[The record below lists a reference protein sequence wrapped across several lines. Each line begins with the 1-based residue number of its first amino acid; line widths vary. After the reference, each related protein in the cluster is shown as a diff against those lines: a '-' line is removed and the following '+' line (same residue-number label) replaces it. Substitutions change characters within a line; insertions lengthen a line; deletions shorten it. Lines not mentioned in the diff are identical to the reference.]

1 MCGIVGG
8 INSKYWSDSDCYLK
22 SLAHRGPDSHGA
34 YINGKVF
41 LGHTR
46 LAIQDLSEN
55 ANQPMFSE
63 DGRYV
68 IVFNGEIYNH
78 SELRATLPSKYNFRS
93 SGDTETVLYA
103 YIEYG
108 AKCLDM
114 LNGIFSMVIFDN
126 TEKSLFIARDHFG
139 VKPLYYYKD
148 DNCFLFAS
156 EIKSILLADFHKK
169 IDARA
174 LVNYLTLL
182 WSPAEKT
189 PFLKVKKLLPGH
201 YMKFFIEDYQESL
214 PVRFYEPDFN
224 GTYSTESE
232 SVLTDELE
240 QYLISAVR
248 RQMLS
253 DVPVGFFLSGGLDST
268 LLVAIAKKLYPGVRF
283 PCFTIDVD
291 GLGEKIDGFVNDLN
305 YAKKAAAFLDVE
317 LHIVKGQADI
327 LTNFDKMI
335 WHLDEPQADPAPLHV
350 LNIASLARQYG
361 IMVLIGGA
369 AGDDIFSGYRRHQA
383 LNYEKLFNF
392 IPISFR
398 KAIKF
403 VIQKLPSNSF
413 RRLKKL
419 TENLDLNTLSR
430 MKGYFQWMDL
440 QKIKSLF
447 LPSIV
452 AEIGTYDPM
461 VYFDDL
467 LLQIPMEKNL
477 LNQMLFWEMKTFLV
491 DHNLNYTDKM
501 AMAVGVEV
509 RVPYLD
515 KELVEF
521 SQKIPPKFKMKGNTT
536 KYLLKKVAERY
547 LPQDI
552 IYRPKS
558 GFGAPVR
565 KWVLEDMKEY
575 IDEELSESKINEIG
589 IFNYSE
595 VRKLVE
601 DNKLGK
607 IDAAYTIWAILGV
620 SSWVR
625 QFHLGNKKN

>member
-8 INSKYWSDSDCYLK
+8 INSKLWRDTDCYLK
-22 SLAHRGPDSHGA
+22 SLVHRGPDSHGA

-78 SELRATLPSKYNFRS
+78 SELRATISSKYNFRS

-108 AKCLDM
+108 AKCLDL
-114 LNGIFSMVIFDN
+114 LNGIFSLVIFDN
-126 TEKSLFIARDHFG
+126 TEKLFFIARDHFG

-148 DNCFLFAS
+148 EHRFLFSS
-156 EIKSILLADFHKK
+156 EIKSLLLADIRKE
-169 IDARA
+169 IDPRA
-174 LVNYLTLL
+174 LVNYLTFL

-189 PFLKVKKLLPGH
+189 PFLNVIKLLPGH
-201 YMKFFIEDYQESL
+201 YMKFFIEDYEESV
-214 PVRFYEPDFN
+214 PVKFYEPQFN
-224 GTYSTESE
+224 GTYSKENE
-232 SVLTDELE
+232 SVLTDQLE

-268 LLVAIAKKLYPGVRF
+268 LLVAIAKKLYPSVRF
-283 PCFTIDVD
+283 PCFTIDID
-291 GLGEKIDGFVNDLN
+291 GKGEKIDGFVNDIN
-305 YAKKAAAFLDVE
+305 YAKKAASFLDVE
-317 LHIVKGQADI
+317 LHIVKGQSDI

-350 LNIASLARQYG
+350 INIANLAKQYG
-361 IMVLIGGA
+361 IKVLIGGA

-392 IPISFR
+392 MPISLR
-398 KAIKF
+398 KVIKF
-403 VIQKLPSNSF
+403 VLQKLPVNSF

-419 TENLDLNTLSR
+419 TEHLDLNTRSR
-430 MKGYFQWMDL
+430 MKGYFQWMNL
-440 QKIKSLF
+440 QRVKSLF
-447 LPSIV
+447 LSSIV
-452 AEIGTYDPM
+452 AEIGNYDPM

-467 LLQIPMEKNL
+467 LLQIPKEKNL

-491 DHNLNYTDKM
+491 NHNLNYTDKM

-509 RVPYLD
+509 RVPFLD

-521 SQKIPPKFKMKGNTT
+521 SKKIPPKFKMKGNTT

-547 LPQDI
+547 LPKEI
-552 IYRPKS
+552 IYRPKT

-565 KWVLEDMKEY
+565 KWITSDMDEMIKERLS
-575 IDEELSESKINEIG
+575 IDNINRRG
-589 IFNYSE
+589 IFNHEKVWELIEANKKGEVDASYS
-595 VRKLVE
+595 
-601 DNKLGK
+601 
-607 IDAAYTIWAILGV
+607 IWAILAID
-620 SSWVR
+620 SWIT
-625 QFHLGNKKN
+625 QFVEKKY